1 MSTEFAVE
9 VPAVAAPAPRA
20 ASNARLAGGFIGRT
34 WLWFIGGCL
43 VVTLLPLLFGWRP
56 YVVESGSMA
65 PRIKVG
71 DVILAAPEKD
81 PKKLLGHVTVFHDP
95 DAARAG
101 TIKSHRV
108 VTINPDGTMTTKG
121 DANPTVDSVHLQV
134 SQVIGLGRL
143 LVRWVGLP
151 LIWVQKGAW
160 VQLGMFAASLWIG
173 ALLVMRDVD
182 PEPDPDTT
190 DPDGTDGTDTDPD
203 GTDTDDTD
211 TDGTDPDGADAGH
224 DEQPQSRRRRFARRA
239 AHAKPAPGIGA
250 SARAFGRRA
259 ATVLAGSLALLL
271 PTSQAAMSAT
281 TKNNTD
287 TWSVPNYNY
296 TTETNNLG
304 PYLYWKLDDAAASTT
319 AIDTSGNGRTGTYNS
334 TWTKQIV
341 GPLVD
346 QAANL
351 AVTATNAGAAGTN
364 VSCVYTTSNA
374 GIAATGPT
382 VYSEIIWFK
391 TVSTTGGKLIGYENT
406 RTGVSDSGAGGQ
418 YDRMLYMDGAGKVW
432 FAVWKTVAAVG
443 LAISSPTALNDG
455 NWHMAAATMST
466 TTGYGPVHRRRAGRD
481 QRQHDLGDREQGR
494 LLAGRLRK
502 PVRLE
507 HVLDRPERT
516 GRADELPLQWVHGRG
531 HRVFHHVDAV
541 AGGVPVLDSLTPF
554 HRILAC
560 EAAYSTPGVAFG
572 TACGVS
578 IHRGRSSPYGAP
590 GRPDCAVG
598 YFGTSI
604 GRTSMRAV
612 KKFTFSAE
620 QARKNQPTKEY
631 ICLRS
636 PSAGTVPSVQSPR
649 LSDCWPPAFSCGRA
663 ATQPS
668 PPRRRTTATRGP
680 RPPCR

>member
-20 ASNARLAGGFIGRT
+20 GSNARLAGGFIGRT

-108 VTINPDGTMTTKG
+108 VTINPDGTLTTKG

-160 VQLGMFAASLWIG
+160 LQLGLFAFSLWIG
-173 ALLVMRDVD
+173 ALLIMRDVD
-182 PEPDPDTT
+182 PEPDPDADPDPT
-190 DPDGTDGTDTDPD
+190 DTDGTDGTD
-203 GTDTDDTD
+203 GTDADDSAAAE
-211 TDGTDPDGADAGH
+211 GTAK
-224 DEQPQSRRRRFARRA
+224 QPSRRSRRVARRE
-239 AHAKPAPGIGA
+239 AHVKPAPGIGA
-250 SARAFGRRA
+250 AARVFGRRA

-281 TKNNTD
+281 TKNTTD

-346 QAANL
+346 QAPNL
-351 AVTATNAGAAGTN
+351 AVTATNAGAAGAN
-364 VSCVYTTSNA
+364 VSCVYTTSNT

-406 RTGVSDSGAGGQ
+406 RNTVSDSSAGGQ

-432 FAVWKTVAAVG
+432 FAVWKTAAAVG

-455 NWHMAAATMST
+455 NWHMAVATMSA
-466 TTGYGPVHRRRAGRD
+466 TTGMALYIDGVQVATNANTISETETKVGFWRVGCGNLNGWNTFWNGPNA
-481 QRQHDLGDREQGR
+481 
-494 LLAGRLRK
+494 
-502 PVRLE
+502 PVAQTNYPFNGS
-507 HVLDRPERT
+507 LD
-516 GRADELPLQWVHGRG
+516 
-531 HRVFHHVDAV
+531 
-541 AGGVPVLDSLTPF
+541 
-554 HRILAC
+554 
-560 EAAYSTPGVAFG
+560 EATVYSTTL
-572 TACGVS
+572 TASQV
-578 IHRGRSSPYGAP
+578 
-590 GRPDCAVG
+590 
-598 YFGTSI
+598 
-604 GRTSMRAV
+604 
-612 KKFTFSAE
+612 TFLYWI
-620 QARKNQPTKEY
+620 R
-631 ICLRS
+631 
-636 PSAGTVPSVQSPR
+636 
-649 LSDCWPPAFSCGRA
+649 
-663 ATQPS
+663 
-668 PPRRRTTATRGP
+668 
-680 RPPCR
+680 

>member
-1 MSTEFAVE
+1 MTTEFAVE
-9 VPAVAAPAPRA
+9 APAAAAPHPRA
-20 ASNARLAGGFIGRT
+20 GSNARLAGGFIGRT

-108 VTINPDGTMTTKG
+108 VTINPDGTLTTKG

-134 SQVIGLGRL
+134 SQVVGLGRL

-160 VQLGMFAASLWIG
+160 LQLGLFGASLWIG

-182 PEPDPDTT
+182 PETT
-190 DPDGTDGTDTDPD
+190 DPEVDPDADGTDGP
-203 GTDTDDTD
+203 
-211 TDGTDPDGADAGH
+211 DPDGADRTDGS
-224 DEQPQSRRRRFARRA
+224 DEDSADPADEATSPRPRARRRFARRA
-239 AHAKPAPGIGA
+239 SHAKPAPGIGA

-281 TKNNTD
+281 TKNNSD

-351 AVTATNAGAAGTN
+351 AVTATNAGAAGNN
-364 VSCVYTTSNA
+364 VSCVYTTSNT

-391 TVSTTGGKLIGYENT
+391 TASTTGGKLIGYENT

-455 NWHMAAATMST
+455 NWHMAVATMST
-466 TTGYGPVHRRRAGRD
+466 TTGMALYIDGVQVATNANTISETENKAGFWRVGCGNLSGWNTFWTGPNA
-481 QRQHDLGDREQGR
+481 
-494 LLAGRLRK
+494 
-502 PVRLE
+502 PVAQTNYPFNGS
-507 HVLDRPERT
+507 LDEAT
-516 GRADELPLQWVHGRG
+516 VYTTT
-531 HRVFHHVDAV
+531 
-541 AGGVPVLDSLTPF
+541 LTPSQ
-554 HRILAC
+554 I
-560 EAAYSTPGVAFG
+560 
-572 TACGVS
+572 
-578 IHRGRSSPYGAP
+578 
-590 GRPDCAVG
+590 
-598 YFGTSI
+598 
-604 GRTSMRAV
+604 
-612 KKFTFSAE
+612 TFLYWI
-620 QARKNQPTKEY
+620 R
-631 ICLRS
+631 
-636 PSAGTVPSVQSPR
+636 
-649 LSDCWPPAFSCGRA
+649 
-663 ATQPS
+663 
-668 PPRRRTTATRGP
+668 
-680 RPPCR
+680 